1 MELYHI
7 YRLEN
12 LPLDSNTND
21 KCTHVSGCPQDAFLH
36 LAHSDPQAPDHRR
49 NHSYDSG
56 FRQLSDPYTSDRRHL
71 ESHDRRLCQLQPDM
85 DDVAYLRNR
94 PSPSYSNDGHVVEC
108 PLTRHSTG
116 HDLCSQR
123 AFDPVDSLIHGC
135 PSCWREYGRDYI
147 PNFYSRPSWEHL
159 ELPALIRQARDL
171 ETAQKILRSN
181 LNACLR
187 NRELRPRDIDE
198 LLYPIR
204 NRNGDYPHGFDE
216 PRSIRWLR
224 RELDRK

>member
-1 MELYHI
+1 
-7 YRLEN
+7 
-12 LPLDSNTND
+12 
-21 KCTHVSGCPQDAFLH
+21 
-36 LAHSDPQAPDHRR
+36 
-49 NHSYDSG
+49 
-56 FRQLSDPYTSDRRHL
+56 
-71 ESHDRRLCQLQPDM
+71 M
-85 DDVAYLRNR
+85 DDIAYLHNR
-94 PSPSYSNDGHVVEC
+94 PSLSYSDDGHVVEC
-108 PLTRHSTG
+108 PLTRHSIG
-116 HDLCSQR
+116 HDLRPQR
-123 AFDPVDSLIHGC
+123 DFDPIDSLIHGC

-171 ETAQKILRSN
+171 ETAQRILKSN

-187 NRELRPRDIDE
+187 NRELRLRDMDE